1 MALIHTDFDPLKHGF
16 RFPNNFELDLLSY
29 VQLPIIKNTK
39 YGDLIYGL
47 CGGMCFS
54 ALDYFYEKKPIPD
67 NSDIGEINY
76 KLFSYIWKRQMDSL
90 QGKTLIKMAKWMV
103 YADSTL
109 ARLITKQESVTLR
122 HRINNKDPVVLV
134 LLRVSGFS
142 NPTLNHQVIATA
154 YKFDPDQQDLTVYLY
169 DPNHPG
175 KIPTLS
181 MNLSKPSQG
190 MKIEQSSGERVRGF
204 YVIPYAWKPPLYS
217 SY

>member
-1 MALIHTDFDPLKHGF
+1 MTLIQTNFDPLKHGF
-16 RFPNNFELDLLSY
+16 RFPNNFELDLLLR
-29 VQLPIIKNTK
+29 VQLPIIKKTK

-54 ALDYFYEKKPIPD
+54 ALDYFYEKKQIPHYF
-67 NSDIGEINY
+67 DIGEINY
-76 KLFSYIWKRQMDSL
+76 KFFSYLWKRQMDSL
-90 QGKTLIKMAKWMV
+90 QGKTLIKMVKWMA

-122 HRINNKDPVVLV
+122 SRIDNKEPVVMV
-134 LLRVSGFS
+134 LLRVAGFS

-154 YKFDPDQQDLTVYLY
+154 YEFDPVHQDLTIYLY

-190 MKIEQSSGERVRGF
+190 INIQQSSREKVRGF
-204 YVIPYAWKPPLYS
+204 YVIPYVWNPPLNF
-217 SY
+217 